1 MPKING
7 PRDGDILTAVFNGKT
22 NGRLKS
28 RFPSL
33 LTTKDLVL
41 LSIHGNEYCT
51 GDYLEALV
59 QYAVTTHSRQ
69 ADDSKT
75 DGKTTFLI
83 ADEIY
88 WHNLKQLPP
97 HDNIEEELKAQA
109 LTLGDKFFYDNL
121 KHFLKPLAI
130 SMEIFNDVHGKKTI
144 DQQIEMINML
154 AHSQGKNFEIMRWR
168 TWVNQEDVAEQ
179 ITQMMPLYELEPGLQ
194 TGIEKDVHSFVSR
207 HADDLE
213 SSELLKYRSRSY
225 LIEESPSI
233 MWLAAY
239 LGYNFIIYPG
249 KILASFTATKEF
261 FIVKNHEVTIFDGK
275 SVEDIC
281 THNPLSLHAPYPDRL
296 VNWLEPNFVRSYST
310 TEKKIDAIKDYR
322 FFTPAESSKSSQSVP
337 LQEQMTIT
345 KIEPVMQGTK
355 RGIDEQLLNTS
366 DATDLVSSHLQYEI
380 IEALIARVLLAL
392 STNKT
397 MQAVPEDG
405 TPNTNLV
412 ELFQKFTTDLLQ
424 INIPNKDKQNILNSL
439 SGSFASNKDTDS
451 EGCKKIL

>member
-7 PRDGDILTAVFNGKT
+7 PRDGDIITAVFNGKT

-97 HDNIEEELKAQA
+97 HHNIEEELKAQA

-130 SMEIFNDVHGKKTI
+130 SMEIFNDAHGKKTI

-168 TWVNQEDVAEQ
+168 TWVNQEGAAEQ
-179 ITQMMPLYELEPGLQ
+179 ITQMLPLYESEPGLKAS
-194 TGIEKDVHSFVSR
+194 IEKDVDSFISR
-207 HADDLE
+207 HAQDE
-213 SSELLKYRSRSY
+213 VSSELLKYRSRAY
-225 LIEESPSI
+225 LKEESPSI

-249 KILASFTATKEF
+249 KILASFAATKEF

-275 SVEDIC
+275 SIDDDC
-281 THNPLSLHAPYPDRL
+281 AHNPLSLHVSSPDRL
-296 VNWLEPNFVRSYST
+296 ANWLEPSFIRSYST
-310 TEKKIDAIKDYR
+310 TEKKIEAIKDYR
-322 FFTPAESSKSSQSVP
+322 FFMPAENSKPAQSLP
-337 LQEQMTIT
+337 AEEQRTIT
-345 KIEPVMQGTK
+345 KIEPAMQGTK
-355 RGIDEQLLNTS
+355 VSMDGKLLYTS
-366 DATDLVSSHLQYEI
+366 EAAHLVSGPLQYEI
-380 IEALIARVLLAL
+380 IEALISGVLLAL
-392 STNKT
+392 SANKT
-397 MQAVPEDG
+397 MRAAPADSK
-405 TPNTNLV
+405 PNTNLV

-424 INIPNKDKQNILNSL
+424 IDIPIEDKLSILNSL
-439 SGSFASNKDTDS
+439 SGTFASNKDADATL
-451 EGCKKIL
+451 CRNNI